1 MPYTIHI
8 DHYKQLVIVVGRDP
22 VTVDDALMALDWQIA
37 GRAWSYRTLHDARGV
52 SSAPTR
58 DDVRTI
64 VARADTSARTLGPR
78 GPVAYIAPP
87 EALVEMART
96 DVHAATAFARQAEV
110 FRDVAAALRWFD
122 GHLP

>member
-22 VTVDDALMALDWQIA
+22 VTVDDARLADRGPRVVVQDAPRRA
-37 GRAWSYRTLHDARGV
+37 GGIVGADAR
-52 SSAPTR
+52 R
-58 DDVRTI
+58 VRMI
-64 VARADTSARTLGPR
+64 VAHADTSARTLGPR

-87 EALVEMART
+87 EALVETART
-96 DVHAATAFARQAEV
+96 GVHAATAFALQAEV
-110 FRDVAAALRWFD
+110 FGDVAAALRWFE